1 MNRLRSAA
9 VLAAVLATTGSVF
22 SASPAAAADQAA
34 AACDPALA
42 PGLTWSAPSSLAWG
56 REVRVGA
63 DVADSADGPIYA
75 DGSVALAAAAGS
87 TKEAGTPV
95 DHDFEFV
102 VKAPT
107 GGAALNL
114 TATWTMVDE
123 TGAVRCNQTAAL
135 TIPLARG
142 GMLRYRAKPE
152 RNGVTWVASGGG
164 DCHDIAL
171 QPISLTVAQ
180 GGVTRHLNAGDQ
192 CNPAG
197 AKPAGT
203 ADWQLAL
210 AGGHFVLRAV
220 AAHSSLTTRL
230 RYALRVG
237 PRRVASGSLSL
248 TRVYRPVRLIVVSD
262 PAFQSFCVHGIY
274 PMKWYGATIGCKIPG
289 AMSVRLKL
297 A

>member
-1 MNRLRSAA
+1 MNRLRSTA
-9 VLAAVLATTGSVF
+9 VLAAVLVTAGSVL
-22 SASPAAAADQAA
+22 SASPAAAADQA

-56 REVRVGA
+56 RVVRVGA
-63 DVADSADGPIYA
+63 DVVDSDAGPIYA
-75 DGSVALAAAAGS
+75 DGSVALAADAGS
-87 TKEAGTPV
+87 TKAAGTPV
-95 DHDFEFV
+95 DHDLEFV
-102 VKAPT
+102 VKAPAA
-107 GGAALNL
+107 GSALNL
-114 TATWTMVDE
+114 NATWTMVDE
-123 TGAVRCNQTAAL
+123 TGTVRCSQTAAL
-135 TIPLARG
+135 SIPLTRG
-142 GMLRYRAKPE
+142 DMLRYRAKPG
-152 RNGVTWVASGGG
+152 RNGVTWVAAGAG

-180 GGVTRHLNAGDQ
+180 GGVTRHLNADDQ

-210 AGGHFVLRAV
+210 SGGHFTLRAV
-220 AAHSSLTTRL
+220 TAHSSLKTRL

-237 PRRVASGSLSL
+237 PRRVTSGSLSL

-274 PMKWYGATIGCKIPG
+274 PMKWYGATVGCKIPG